1 MLPHLDSAYG
11 LARWMLRH
19 PHEAEDAVQDAYVR
33 ALEHFDT
40 YQGRG
45 EKAWLLTIVRNVCL
59 MRLRRSRQSA
69 NVVMIEDVLG
79 QVEQAVA
86 ESSSAKAAADPETTS
101 IARAER
107 NEVHRALGRL
117 PTSFREILVL
127 REFEELTYKE
137 IADVVGVPIGT
148 VMSRLARA
156 RSLMRSLLIE
166 ADRGEHKNEV

>member
-45 EKAWLLTIVRNVCL
+45 AKAWLLTIVRNICL

-86 ESSSAKAAADPETTS
+86 ESSKSAADPETTS
-101 IARAER
+101 IARAEQ

-166 ADRGEHKNEV
+166 ADCGEHKNEV